1 MRDPHPVPPRFHVAF
16 AALGLGFLAIFSW
29 VFFREQGAEWR
40 AAQARFRSLELTVKN
55 PHQLAQSAGAAGVRQ
70 VWLPDLDRVDRCTTC
85 HLGADDP
92 AFAAAPALFRTHPG
106 TWLSTHPVERFG
118 CTVCHG
124 GQGEATDYARAGH
137 EPIAGVEHAMRPL
150 ETIEANCGACH
161 RSLEPPDAP
170 RLAEGRRLIQESGC
184 VACHDIPGF
193 EGVSFR
199 GPALDSL
206 GYKVRPD
213 WLEGWLKDPKGYL
226 ANSKMGNF
234 RLNAAEIA
242 SLRALLLSQ
251 RAQATLDPGTV
262 DWKKADTANGRALFG
277 ELRCVSCHAVNG
289 RGGTMGPELSRI
301 GDKVGRKWLF
311 SYLRDPQREQPD
323 TAMLQYRLADDQV
336 RDLAAFLLEEYK
348 TAGGEAE
355 PAPAPY
361 QDARAVA
368 DGRAVFV
375 RRGCYGCH
383 KLAGIRE
390 TGKIGPSL
398 AGVADRDPEQLPYGS
413 KAVRRTADNYI
424 FLKLQQPDALGAPSL
439 MPTFS
444 FTPAQ
449 AATITV
455 PLASL
460 HKADLPASRVVKE
473 AQPAGYRPRGPFG
486 ELVTRYRCLS
496 CHRIGGSGGDLST
509 VPLDRIGSQLQRDYL
524 VAYLLNPGAVRVSVE
539 ARMPVFH
546 MLPEE
551 ARTIA
556 DYAAATFLDDDLD
569 RYDAHFTQVEIR
581 RGGELYR
588 QLGCVGC
595 HQLNLQGGY
604 VGPDLSNTGGR
615 LRPGWTA
622 AWLLA
627 PNSYKPGTLQP
638 DYGLSTADARALT
651 AYLSSLGTSS
661 GSAAQ
666 RAAAAGGHAR
676 P

>member
-1 MRDPHPVPPRFHVAF
+1 MRDPQTAPPRLHLAF

-29 VFFREQGAEWR
+29 VFFKEQGAEWR
-40 AAQARFRSLELTVKN
+40 SAQARFRKLEATVKN

-85 HLGADDP
+85 HLGVDDP
-92 AFAAAPALFRTHPG
+92 AFAKAPALFRSHPG
-106 TWLSTHPVERFG
+106 TWLTTHPVERFG
-118 CTVCHG
+118 CTVCHD
-124 GQGEATDYARAGH
+124 GQGEATDYAHAAH
-137 EPIAGVEHAMRPL
+137 KPIPGVARAMRPL

-161 RSLEPPDAP
+161 RSLEPRGAP
-170 RLAEGRRLIQESGC
+170 RLAEGRRLIVESGC

-199 GPALDSL
+199 GPGLDSL

-234 RLNAAEIA
+234 RLSEAEIA
-242 SLRALLLSQ
+242 GLRALLLSQ
-251 RAQATLDPGTV
+251 KAEAPQVADV
-262 DWKKADTANGRALFG
+262 DWKKADSANGKALFG
-277 ELRCVSCHAVNG
+277 QLRCVSCHAVNG

-301 GDKVGRKWLF
+301 GDKVRRDWLF
-311 SYLRDPQREQPD
+311 SYLRDPHREQPD
-323 TAMLQYRLADDQV
+323 TAMLQYRLTDTQV
-336 RDLAAFLLEEYK
+336 RDVAAFLLEEYK
-348 TAGGEAE
+348 TPGGEAE
-355 PAPAPY
+355 AAPAPY
-361 QDARAVA
+361 QDAPAVA
-368 DGRAVFV
+368 EGRAVFV

-398 AGVADRDPEQLPYGS
+398 AGVADRDPDQLPYGG
-413 KAVRRTADNYI
+413 KPVRRTADNYI
-424 FLKLQQPDALGAPSL
+424 FLKVQQPDSLGAPSL

-444 FTPAQ
+444 FAPAQ
-449 AATITV
+449 AAKITLA
-455 PLASL
+455 LASL

-473 AQPAGYRPRGPFG
+473 APPTPYRPRGAFG

-509 VPLDRIGSQLQRDYL
+509 VPLDRIGSQLQHDYL

-556 DYAAATFLDDDLD
+556 DYAATTFLDDDLD
-569 RYDAHFTQVEIR
+569 RYDTRFTPAEVS
-581 RGGELYR
+581 RGEQLYR

-604 VGPDLSNTGGR
+604 VGPDLSNTGQR

-622 AWLLA
+622 AWLAA
-627 PNSYKPGTLQP
+627 PNRYKPGTLQP
-638 DYGLSTADARALT
+638 DYGLSPGDARALT
-651 AYLSSLGTSS
+651 AYLASLGGSTS
-661 GSAAQ
+661 
-666 RAAAAGGHAR
+666 RAAGKAASATGGGH